1 MYLRRKRT
9 VLVSLEDG
17 STVRGRVCFSLWWWT
32 VKLADVSF
40 FSAHGEPTAPAPG
53 TVVLIPARRI
63 LIVQVTPETKA
74 GT

>member
-1 MYLRRKRT
+1 MYLRRKKT

-17 STVRGRVCFSLWWWT
+17 TTVRGRVLFSLWWWT

-40 FSAHGEPTAPAPG
+40 YSPSGDPTTPAPG

-63 LIVQVTPETKA
+63 LVVQVTPEAKA